1 MKIKIAVDATSII
14 SALIGGVSRNI
25 LFDRRF
31 NFISTEYP
39 IKEVK
44 KYLPLIS
51 KKSEVSIEEIL
62 EALFLLP
69 IRIFSLNH
77 YKTELKKA
85 DKVIGKIDKKDVDI
99 LALSSRENCLVWSED
114 KDFRNINEI
123 NLIRTKDLI

>member
-1 MKIKIAVDATSII
+1 M
-14 SALIGGVSRNI
+14 
-25 LFDRRF
+25 
-31 NFISTEYP
+31 
-39 IKEVK
+39 
-44 KYLPLIS
+44 
-51 KKSEVSIEEIL
+51 
-62 EALFLLP
+62 LP